1 MKNKASLVAVVSL
14 SLMAMSGGVAQ
25 AAESGSESVAANPAC
40 TDLRNGRLC
49 ISITPV
55 NQQGSIRVSYQKKAG
70 TPVYGHLEWVNPA
83 NQTFKSPDIWMYAG
97 NTYYQTWPTWVGP
110 GCNRGVIYNATDRES
125 SFTPADCV

>member
-1 MKNKASLVAVVSL
+1 MKNKTSLVAVVSL
-14 SLMAMSGGVAQ
+14 SLMALSGGVAQ
-25 AAESGSESVAANPAC
+25 AAGSGSEGVAANPAC

-55 NQQGSIRVSYQKKAG
+55 NQQGSIRVSYEKKTG
-70 TPVYGHLEWVNPA
+70 TPIYGHLEWVNPA

-110 GCNRGVIYNATDRES
+110 GCNYGVIYNATDRES
-125 SFTPADCV
+125 SVTPLDCV